1 MDKKIN
7 VNVNNNGKV
16 YVETEDFKGE
26 SCVSAIKELFAE
38 ILEIDDFDYKPE
50 FYEEEEII
58 DCEVNIGR

>member
-16 YVETEDFKGE
+16 YVEPEAYKGE